1 MQNFVCILLFCFSSQ
16 IDLKI
21 HVDETWQQWH
31 VLYIFYYLFFLLCLV
46 CLIACFM
53 SLVCQ

>member
-31 VLYIFYYLFFLLCLV
+31 VHILLFIFTAVSRLSDRFF
-46 CLIACFM
+46 I
-53 SLVCQ
+53 SLDCQ